1 MPEHALSLEAVL
13 PLKREAA
20 FALTVDRIAS
30 WWPRHDPFFGQS
42 AQDVIIDPHLGGA
55 CSRVGED
62 GRRIIWGTVLSIEA
76 PLYLRLAWQIGPD
89 GKPVADPSAASRVVL
104 SFRDAGEATR
114 LEVSHGDFIRHGAAG
129 EDYRAFMASG
139 AGWPRLLEA
148 LTKAASSRYITSG

>member
-42 AQDVIIDPHLGGA
+42 AKDVIIDPHLGGA
-55 CSRVGED
+55 CSRVDED
-62 GRRIIWGTVLSIEA
+62 GRRVIWGTVLSIEA

-89 GKPVADPSAASRVVL
+89 GKPVADPAAASRVVL
-104 SFRDAGEATR
+104 SFRDAGRRRGLRSPMEISSA
-114 LEVSHGDFIRHGAAG
+114 
-129 EDYRAFMASG
+129 MAPQARITGLS
-139 AGWPRLLEA
+139 WPRRLVGRA
-148 LTKAASSRYITSG
+148 CWPP